1 MTIQEAAKTWGV
13 KERTVFD
20 YILKGYIYNLL
31 VEDNVI
37 MIPSIPKPYVK
48 RKPKTIAEYDTYILN
63 AMNKNEYVNAKIM
76 GISQEKF
83 EERLNALIKAIK
95 IFSQSEGY
103 VDYSSNIG
111 FILAPEE
118 GKNIV
123 IAPSIDIKPTVEVK
137 VADQIGVING
147 KVG

>member
-1 MTIQEAAKTWGV
+1 MTIQEAAKAWGV
-13 KERTVFD
+13 NERTVFD
-20 YILKGYIYNLL
+20 YILKGYIYNLF

-63 AMNKNEYVNAKIM
+63 AMNRNEYVNAKIM

-83 EERLNALIKAIK
+83 EERLYALIKAIK
-95 IFSQSEGY
+95 IFPQIEGY

-111 FILAPEE
+111 FILSPEE